1 MIYKKKHERDYTII
15 DNSLLRDK
23 RLSLQARGLMSYLL
37 SNKETWQISFQKIQQ
52 ETGVKRGQLESII
65 KELQALNYLKVER
78 TTIKGKYKVI
88 YTVYEEPYVEKSFLE
103 QLRECEEPSPF

>member
-65 KELQALNYLKVER
+65 K
-78 TTIKGKYKVI
+78 
-88 YTVYEEPYVEKSFLE
+88 
-103 QLRECEEPSPF
+103 

>member
-15 DNSLLRDK
+15 DNNLLRDK

-78 TTIKGKYKVI
+78 LTIKGKYKVI

-103 QLRECEEPSPF
+103 QLRECQEESPF

>member
-65 KELQALNYLKVER
+65 KELQAER